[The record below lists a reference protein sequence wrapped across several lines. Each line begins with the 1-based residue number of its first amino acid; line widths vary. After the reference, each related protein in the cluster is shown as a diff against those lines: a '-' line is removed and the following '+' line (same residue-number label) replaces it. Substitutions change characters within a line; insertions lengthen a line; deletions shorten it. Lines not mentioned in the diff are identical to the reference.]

1 MNDPLGTALNP
12 VILVIADDGDERAG
26 IEAEIES
33 RYASHYEIIAR
44 PSADEFMLQ
53 DLADEGRDIAL
64 VLVDQWLPETTG
76 VEFLATVKL
85 LSPATKRGLLVEWGA
100 WGEQATAAAIIEAM
114 TLGHIDYYVLKPWSS
129 PDELFHRTITTFL
142 HEWSRSRPAARPQ
155 ISVIGNRWDR
165 RCHEVRNLLARYR
178 VDHCFYPSD
187 SDDGRAKLKQ
197 VDVGAVTSVV
207 VVSQKG
213 KALVDP
219 SNAEIAE
226 AFGVQTRLGS
236 DQTFDVVVVG
246 AGPGG
251 LAAAVYGASEGL
263 RTLVVEREAIGGQAG
278 ASSLIRN
285 YLGFAKGVSG
295 SELAQQAF
303 QQAWVFGTR
312 FLMTRAATAIRRMDD
327 GFVVEFSHGES
338 AHARSVVLATGV
350 SYRRLEV
357 PGIESL
363 IGAGVFYGASG
374 AEAQAMSG
382 RAVFI
387 VGGGNSAGQ
396 AAVHLAAYASKVT
409 LLLRSGSLAQSMSDY
424 LIRVIEA
431 ADNITIRYGVE
442 IAGAS
447 GEGRLQKITLSETN
461 SGRAEE
467 LAADALF
474 VLIGTQ
480 PGTDWLPPEIERDR
494 WGFILTG
501 RDTEAARGDRLARAP
516 LLYETSVPG
525 IFAVGDVRRG
535 SEKRVA
541 SAVGEGSIAIRL
553 VHEYLEDV
561 ETRAGQAASS

>member
-1 MNDPLGTALNP
+1 MEPLVTARNP
-12 VILVIADDGDERAG
+12 VILLIADDSAERAG
-26 IEAEIES
+26 IEAEIGS

-44 PSADEFMLQ
+44 PSQDRHLLQ
-53 DLADEGRDIAL
+53 ELVEEGRDIAL
-64 VLVDQWLPETTG
+64 VLVDQWLSESTG
-76 VEFLATVKL
+76 VEFLASVKL

-100 WGEQATAAAIIEAM
+100 WGEQATAAAIVEAM
-114 TLGHIDYYVLKPWSS
+114 TFGHIDYYVLKPWSS

-155 ISVIGNRWDR
+155 ISVIGNRWER

-178 VDHCFYPSD
+178 VDHCFYPAD
-187 SDDGRAKLKQ
+187 SDEGRAKLER
-197 VDVGAVTSVV
+197 VNAGAVTSVV
-207 VVSQKG
+207 VVPQKG

-219 SNAEIAE
+219 TNAEIAE
-226 AFGVQTRLGS
+226 AFGVQTRLDS
-236 DQTFDVVVVG
+236 DQAFDVIVVG

-312 FLMTRAATAIRRMDD
+312 FLMTRAASAIRRVDD
-327 GFVVEFSHGES
+327 EFVVEFSHGES
-338 AHARSVVLATGV
+338 AHTRCIVLATGV

-374 AEAQAMSG
+374 AEAQAMGG
-382 RAVFI
+382 RSVFI

-396 AAVHLAAYASKVT
+396 AAVHVAAYASQVT
-409 LLLRSGSLAQSMSDY
+409 LLLRTDSLAQSMSDY
-424 LIRVIEA
+424 LIKEIEA
-431 ADNITIRYGVE
+431 GDNIAIRYGVE

-447 GEGRLQKITLSETN
+447 GEGRLQTITLSETS
-461 SGRAEE
+461 SGRTEE
-467 LAADALF
+467 LAADALI
-474 VLIGTQ
+474 VLIGAQ
-480 PGTDWLPPEIERDR
+480 PRTDWLPEEIERDR

-501 RDTEAARGDRLARAP
+501 RDTTVGKSDRSPRAP
-516 LLYETSVPG
+516 LLYETSAQG

-553 VHEYLEDV
+553 VHEYLEEREIRTEV
-561 ETRAGQAASS
+561 RT